1 MYKLNNNS
9 ITRLSD
15 NASIPNDPANRD
27 YAEYLE
33 WLAGGNT
40 PEPQYTADELL
51 AKQQEAKRNEIRSAF
66 NVEAD
71 VPVSD
76 PLGGTHAYHGGYS
89 SAGKLYN
96 ALSMSREMGLESVTY
111 TDTENVEH
119 TLTLTEALTI
129 CLTLGGKY
137 QADFM
142 RKQSLMR
149 EIDTAVTVAG
159 VGIIAW

>member
-1 MYKLNNNS
+1 MIGIKPLS
-9 ITRLSD
+9 IE
-15 NASIPNDPANRD
+15 I
-27 YAEYLE
+27 
-33 WLAGGNT
+33 
-40 PEPQYTADELL
+40 
-51 AKQQEAKRNEIRSAF
+51 AKENKRNVIRQAF

-71 VPVSD
+71 APVPD
-76 PLGGTHAYHGGYS
+76 PLGGTHSYHGGYS

-119 TLTLTEALTI
+119 TLTLAEALTI
-129 CLTLGGKY
+129 CMTLGGKY

-149 EIDTAVTVAG
+149 SIDNAVNVDDVA
-159 VGIIAW
+159 VITW

>member
-1 MYKLNNNS
+1 MFKNIKS
-9 ITRLSD
+9 
-15 NASIPNDPANRD
+15 
-27 YAEYLE
+27 AEQL
-33 WLAGGNT
+33 
-40 PEPQYTADELL
+40 TAENLL
-51 AKQQEAKRNEIRSAF
+51 AKQEAKRTEIRQAF

-71 VPVSD
+71 APVPD

-96 ALSMSREMGLESVTY
+96 ALSMSREMGLDSVTY
-111 TDTENVEH
+111 TDTANLEH
-119 TLTLTEALTI
+119 TLTLAEALTI